1 MNFKNIFRFP
11 SKPFK
16 LQTSTAKPFK
26 LQTSNFKLFVALA
39 IAFLFTSLARAQT
52 DVFTIITRPVEDA
65 YANPFGLPTTQCD
78 DLSIPLQLLANL
90 PDGHSGEWRIIS
102 GPRQDPPNQS
112 EFAGFFGD
120 YQNNNTTFTSLKEGI
135 YVVEWTLYLTGY
147 FLQPFAAMWFSFI
160 FQYKF

>member
-1 MNFKNIFRFP
+1 MMFSFYCVMLFIYLSKTSLPPLNISPSPLLYIYNKNIKIMK
-11 SKPFK
+11 SKI
-16 LQTSTAKPFK
+16 LIC
-26 LQTSNFKLFVALA
+26 VIALTFFS
-39 IAFLFTSLARAQT
+39 IARAQH

-120 YQNNNTTFTSLKEGI
+120 TSI
-135 YVVEWTLYLTGY
+135 SPVCV
-147 FLQPFAAMWFSFI
+147 
-160 FQYKF
+160 